1 MYADIPPV
9 VAGGEGRRC
18 LPISPLPSTR
28 GAWGGAAGEGM
39 VAGGEGR
46 RCLPIPPLPSTR
58 GAWGGAAG
66 EGIVAGGEGRRCLPI
81 PPLLLDARTA
91 EEEAGPTQP
100 LLKAG
105 EE

>member
-1 MYADIPPV
+1 MYAEIPPV

-46 RCLPIPPLPSTR
+46 RCLPIPPL
-58 GAWGGAAG
+58 
-66 EGIVAGGEGRRCLPI
+66 
-81 PPLLLDARTA
+81 LLDARA

-100 LLKAG
+100 LLNAG
-105 EE
+105 AE